1 MNLLICSVRM
11 QNIQEKN
18 NTNIFKRKSKTVENI
33 KDPKI
38 IELEARLEAEQ
49 RLVKQ
54 LMGLLND
61 RTEIVTN
68 VCNALEK
75 KNAEIMRLRQRERD
89 LLDVIYEDQ
98 INTMRSED
106 YE

>member
-1 MNLLICSVRM
+1 M
-11 QNIQEKN
+11 
-18 NTNIFKRKSKTVENI
+18 NIFKRKSKTVENI

-38 IELEARLEAEQ
+38 VELETRLEAER

-68 VCNALEK
+68 VCKALEK
-75 KNAEIMRLRQRERD
+75 KNTEIMRLRQRERD
-89 LLDVIYEDQ
+89 LLDVIHEEQ
-98 INTMRSED
+98 VNVMRSED

>member
-1 MNLLICSVRM
+1 M
-11 QNIQEKN
+11 
-18 NTNIFKRKSKTVENI
+18 NIFKRKSKTVENI

-75 KNAEIMRLRQRERD
+75 KNSEIMRLRQREHD
-89 LLDVIYEDQ
+89 LLDVIHEDQ
-98 INTMRSED
+98 INAIRSED

>member
-1 MNLLICSVRM
+1 M
-11 QNIQEKN
+11 
-18 NTNIFKRKSKTVENI
+18 NIFKRKSKTVGNI

-75 KNAEIMRLRQRERD
+75 KNTEIMRLRQRERD
-89 LLDVIYEDQ
+89 LLDVIYEEQ

>member
-1 MNLLICSVRM
+1 M
-11 QNIQEKN
+11 
-18 NTNIFKRKSKTVENI
+18 NIFKRKSKTVENI

-38 IELEARLEAEQ
+38 IELEARLEAEK

-54 LMGLLND
+54 LIGLLND
-61 RTEIVTN
+61 RNEIVTN
-68 VCNALEK
+68 VCSALEK

-89 LLDVIYEDQ
+89 LLDVIHEEQ
-98 INTMRSED
+98 VNAMRSED

>member
-1 MNLLICSVRM
+1 M
-11 QNIQEKN
+11 
-18 NTNIFKRKSKTVENI
+18 NIFKRKTKTVENI

-68 VCNALEK
+68 VCKALEK
-75 KNAEIMRLRQRERD
+75 KNTEIMRLRQRECD

>member
-1 MNLLICSVRM
+1 M
-11 QNIQEKN
+11 
-18 NTNIFKRKSKTVENI
+18 NIFKRKSKTVENI

-38 IELEARLEAEQ
+38 IELEARLETEQ

-68 VCNALEK
+68 VCKALEK
-75 KNAEIMRLRQRERD
+75 KNTEIMRLRQRERD
-89 LLDVIYEDQ
+89 LLDIIYEEQ

>member
-1 MNLLICSVRM
+1 M
-11 QNIQEKN
+11 
-18 NTNIFKRKSKTVENI
+18 NIFKRKSKIVENI

-54 LMGLLND
+54 LMVLLND

-68 VCNALEK
+68 VCKALEK
-75 KNAEIMRLRQRERD
+75 KNTEIMHLRQREHD

>member
-1 MNLLICSVRM
+1 M
-11 QNIQEKN
+11 
-18 NTNIFKRKSKTVENI
+18 NIFKRKSKTVENI

-68 VCNALEK
+68 VCKALEK
-75 KNAEIMRLRQRERD
+75 KNTEIMRLRQRECD

-98 INTMRSED
+98 INTMRTED

>member
-1 MNLLICSVRM
+1 M
-11 QNIQEKN
+11 
-18 NTNIFKRKSKTVENI
+18 NIFKRKSKTVENI

-75 KNAEIMRLRQRERD
+75 KSVEIMRLRQRERD
-89 LLDVIYEDQ
+89 LLDVIHEEQ
-98 INTMRSED
+98 VNAMRSED

>member
-1 MNLLICSVRM
+1 M
-11 QNIQEKN
+11 
-18 NTNIFKRKSKTVENI
+18 NIFKRKSKTVENI

-68 VCNALEK
+68 VCSALEK

-89 LLDVIYEDQ
+89 LLDVIYEEQ

>member
-1 MNLLICSVRM
+1 M
-11 QNIQEKN
+11 
-18 NTNIFKRKSKTVENI
+18 NIFKRKSKTVENI

-54 LMGLLND
+54 LMSLLND

-68 VCNALEK
+68 VCKALEK
-75 KNAEIMRLRQRERD
+75 KNTEIMRLRQREHD

>member
-1 MNLLICSVRM
+1 M
-11 QNIQEKN
+11 
-18 NTNIFKRKSKTVENI
+18 NIFKRKNENI
-33 KDPKI
+33 KNPKVV
-38 IELEARLEAEQ
+38 ELEGRLENEQ
-49 RLVKQ
+49 MLREQ
-54 LMGLLND
+54 LIGLLKD

-68 VCNALEK
+68 VCSALEK

>member
-1 MNLLICSVRM
+1 M
-11 QNIQEKN
+11 
-18 NTNIFKRKSKTVENI
+18 NIFKRKNENI
-33 KDPKI
+33 KDPKVV
-38 IELEARLEAEQ
+38 ELEGRLENEQ
-49 RLVKQ
+49 MLREQ
-54 LMGLLND
+54 LIGLLKD

-68 VCNALEK
+68 VCNTLEK

-89 LLDVIYEDQ
+89 LLDVIYKDQ

>member
-1 MNLLICSVRM
+1 MD
-11 QNIQEKN
+11 
-18 NTNIFKRKSKTVENI
+18 IFKRKSKTVENI

-38 IELEARLEAEQ
+38 IELEVRLEAEQ

-68 VCNALEK
+68 VCKALEK
-75 KNAEIMRLRQRERD
+75 KNTEIMRLRQRERD
-89 LLDVIYEDQ
+89 LLDVIHEEQ
-98 INTMRSED
+98 VNAIRSED

>member
-1 MNLLICSVRM
+1 M
-11 QNIQEKN
+11 
-18 NTNIFKRKSKTVENI
+18 NIFKRKRKTVENI

-54 LMGLLND
+54 LIGWLKD
-61 RTEIVTN
+61 RTGIVTN
-68 VCNALEK
+68 VCSALEK
-75 KNAEIMRLRQRERD
+75 KNTEIMRLRQREHD
-89 LLDVIYEDQ
+89 LLDVIYEEQ
-98 INTMRSED
+98 VNAMRSED

>member
-1 MNLLICSVRM
+1 MNIS
-11 QNIQEKN
+11 
-18 NTNIFKRKSKTVENI
+18 KRKSKTVENI

-38 IELEARLEAEQ
+38 VELEARLEAEQ

-68 VCNALEK
+68 VCKALEK
-75 KNAEIMRLRQRERD
+75 KNTEIMRLRQREHD

>member
-1 MNLLICSVRM
+1 MNM
-11 QNIQEKN
+11 
-18 NTNIFKRKSKTVENI
+18 NIFKRKSKTTESI

-38 IELEARLEAEQ
+38 VKLEGRLEAEQ
-49 RLVKQ
+49 ILVEQ
-54 LMGLLND
+54 LMGLLKD

-68 VCNALEK
+68 VCSTLEK
-75 KNAEIMRLRQRERD
+75 KNTEIMRLRQRERD

>member
-1 MNLLICSVRM
+1 M
-11 QNIQEKN
+11 
-18 NTNIFKRKSKTVENI
+18 NIFKRKNKTAENI

-38 IELEARLEAEQ
+38 VELEARLEAEQ

-75 KNAEIMRLRQRERD
+75 KNVEIMRLRKRERD
-89 LLDVIYEDQ
+89 LLDVIYEEQ
-98 INTMRSED
+98 INTIRSED

>member
-1 MNLLICSVRM
+1 M
-11 QNIQEKN
+11 
-18 NTNIFKRKSKTVENI
+18 NIFKRKSKTVENI

-68 VCNALEK
+68 VCKALEK
-75 KNAEIMRLRQRERD
+75 KNIEIMRLRQRERD

>member
-1 MNLLICSVRM
+1 M
-11 QNIQEKN
+11 
-18 NTNIFKRKSKTVENI
+18 NIFKRKNENI
-33 KDPKI
+33 KDPKVVK
-38 IELEARLEAEQ
+38 LEGRLENEQ
-49 RLVKQ
+49 MLREQ
-54 LMGLLND
+54 LIGLLKD

-68 VCNALEK
+68 VCNTLEK

-89 LLDVIYEDQ
+89 LLDVIYEEQ

>member
-1 MNLLICSVRM
+1 M
-11 QNIQEKN
+11 
-18 NTNIFKRKSKTVENI
+18 NIFKRKSKTVENI

-49 RLVKQ
+49 ILVEQ
-54 LMGLLND
+54 LMGLLKD

-68 VCNALEK
+68 VCNTLEK
-75 KNAEIMRLRQRERD
+75 KNTEIMRLRQRERD

>member
-1 MNLLICSVRM
+1 M
-11 QNIQEKN
+11 
-18 NTNIFKRKSKTVENI
+18 NIFKRKSKTVENI

-38 IELEARLEAEQ
+38 IELEARLETEQ

-75 KNAEIMRLRQRERD
+75 KNSEIMRLRQRERD
-89 LLDVIYEDQ
+89 LLDVIHEEQ
-98 INTMRSED
+98 VNVMRSED

>member
-1 MNLLICSVRM
+1 M
-11 QNIQEKN
+11 
-18 NTNIFKRKSKTVENI
+18 NIFKRKSKTVENI

-38 IELEARLEAEQ
+38 IKLEARLEAEQ

-54 LMGLLND
+54 LIGLLND

-68 VCNALEK
+68 VCKALEK
-75 KNAEIMRLRQRERD
+75 KNTEIMRLRQRERD
-89 LLDVIYEDQ
+89 LLDVIYEEQ
-98 INTMRSED
+98 VNTMRSED

>member
-1 MNLLICSVRM
+1 M
-11 QNIQEKN
+11 
-18 NTNIFKRKSKTVENI
+18 NIFKRKSKAVENI

-38 IELEARLEAEQ
+38 IELEARLEVEQ

-68 VCNALEK
+68 VCSALEK
-75 KNAEIMRLRQRERD
+75 KNTEIMRLRQREHD
-89 LLDVIYEDQ
+89 LLDIIYEDQ

>member
-1 MNLLICSVRM
+1 M
-11 QNIQEKN
+11 
-18 NTNIFKRKSKTVENI
+18 NIFKRKSKTVENI

-38 IELEARLEAEQ
+38 IELEARLEAEK

-54 LMGLLND
+54 LIGLLND
-61 RTEIVTN
+61 RNEIVTN
-68 VCNALEK
+68 VCKALEK
-75 KNAEIMRLRQRERD
+75 KNTEIMRLRQREHD

>member
-1 MNLLICSVRM
+1 M
-11 QNIQEKN
+11 
-18 NTNIFKRKSKTVENI
+18 NIFKRKSKTIENI

-54 LMGLLND
+54 LIGLLND

-75 KNAEIMRLRQRERD
+75 KNTEIMRLRQRERD
-89 LLDVIYEDQ
+89 LLDVIYEEQ
-98 INTMRSED
+98 VNTIRSED

>member
-1 MNLLICSVRM
+1 M
-11 QNIQEKN
+11 
-18 NTNIFKRKSKTVENI
+18 NIFKRKSKTVENI

-38 IELEARLEAEQ
+38 VELEARLEAEQ

-68 VCNALEK
+68 VCKALEK
-75 KNAEIMRLRQRERD
+75 KNTEIMRLRQRERE

-98 INTMRSED
+98 INAMRSED

>member
-1 MNLLICSVRM
+1 M
-11 QNIQEKN
+11 
-18 NTNIFKRKSKTVENI
+18 NIFKRKSKSVENI

-38 IELEARLEAEQ
+38 AELESRLEAKQMLVEQ
-49 RLVKQ
+49 LV
-54 LMGLLND
+54 GLLKD

-68 VCNALEK
+68 VCSTLEK

-89 LLDVIYEDQ
+89 LLDVIYEEQ
-98 INTMRSED
+98 VNAIRSED

>member
-1 MNLLICSVRM
+1 M
-11 QNIQEKN
+11 
-18 NTNIFKRKSKTVENI
+18 NIFKRKSKTVENI

-68 VCNALEK
+68 VCKALEK
-75 KNAEIMRLRQRERD
+75 KNSEIMRLRQRERE